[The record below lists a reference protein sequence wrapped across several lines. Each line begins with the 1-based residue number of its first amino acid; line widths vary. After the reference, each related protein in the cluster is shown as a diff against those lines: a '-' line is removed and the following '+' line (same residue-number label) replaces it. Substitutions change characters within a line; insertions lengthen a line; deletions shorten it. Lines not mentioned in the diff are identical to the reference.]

1 MSLSANLDEAKTCQI
16 SESTEKEVLLMQN
29 REISTQI
36 SYLKQY
42 APKFGIKK
50 EIEFVEKTF
59 AEYEMIVSDH
69 IDDVS
74 YLSKSKKELTRP
86 IKLISTKLYD
96 VMLKL

>member
-16 SESTEKEVLLMQN
+16 SDTTEKEVLLMQN

-42 APKFGIKK
+42 ASKFGIKK
-50 EIEFVEKTF
+50 EIDFVEKTF
-59 AEYEMIVSDH
+59 AEYESIVSDH
-69 IDDVS
+69 IDDIP
-74 YLSKSKKELTRP
+74 YLSKSKKELARP